1 MSITDAILIGE
12 DWISEHYFTTD
23 ATSQSFH
30 AQVLGRR
37 KIWDDQKD
45 TGSVRTRFTAA
56 RGSTLARLAALDDDP
71 DGAESIRKDLIEI
84 LGFTTLGLTHTSN
97 GPLTQVRQFTMPDV
111 AGVALIAATP
121 VETVEDLL
129 EKDADTLAEP
139 YDLDDTTQLTSV
151 PRLLSALFVAEDA
164 PAFALVLAG
173 RIALIAERERWPE
186 GRYLA
191 LDLQLVCERNDDK
204 KGGEVDTAL
213 ACLSAESLAPDAEG
227 NIWWHAVLDESI
239 KHTVG
244 VSQDLREGVRLSIEI
259 IANDVVDRRVQQELD
274 PLPPEEAQP
283 LAKQALRFLY
293 RILFLLYAE
302 ASPELGVL
310 PTGATEYDQGYSLD
324 RLRELIQVP
333 LTTPASESG
342 THLYD
347 SLAVLFTLVDEGYD
361 PQINEDDEGLHES
374 LVFRSLR
381 ADLFR
386 AESISH
392 INEVKLSNARL
403 QQVLQHLLLSKEI
416 RGRDRGFISYAEL
429 GINQLGAVYEGLMS
443 YTGRFAESD
452 LYEVAKG
459 GDSSRGSW
467 LVPVERAGGINDT
480 DFVRVEDPIT
490 GERKPVLHTR
500 GSFVFRLAG
509 RERQQSASYYTPEV
523 LTRFTVGQALEELL
537 DQDDQTTTAEELL
550 SLTVCEPALGSGA
563 FAIEAVRQLATEY
576 LKRRQEELG
585 KRIDPEEYPKEL
597 QKVKAYIALH
607 NVYGVDL
614 NATAVELAE
623 ISLWL
628 DTMVEGLQAPWFGLH
643 LRRGN
648 SLIGAR
654 RSGFTRSA
662 LGGRSW
668 QQAVPTPMRAQG
680 KEARTDLIHH
690 FLMPAGGW
698 GAAAEVGKDIKDLV
712 PEAVAALKSWRR
724 STRPKPTKK
733 QLDMLGDLAGRVE
746 TLWEIAGRRLEIAE
760 QQIRRDIPLWGR
772 DAEPADAAYVDRE
785 QIEQSLADPDG
796 SYRRLRRVMDAW
808 CALWFWPLTENE
820 VPPPTLEQWYEAL
833 SMIFGHSLSAT
844 KSAKHGDGTL
854 ADVAT
859 WDGLELAEEN
869 DRLFA
874 GARSIEDV
882 LAAHPWLV
890 VCEQIAERQGF
901 FHWELDYATTFA
913 NRNGFDLQAGNPP
926 WVRPVADAPALLAEG
941 DPWWQLTTKAT
952 QDVVRQRLEETL
964 ALPGMK
970 KLVIDSLSDTSAN
983 SAFLGSTQL
992 FPLLGGLQADL
1003 YRCFMEATWRH
1014 SRNGGIVVLLHPESH
1029 LTDEKAGKLRAATHL
1044 RLRRH
1049 WQFIN
1054 ALLLFEIKDNKRYG
1068 VHVYGDRRETPNFLF
1083 ASNLYHPDTVLR
1095 SLLHDGS
1102 GPEPGLRDDS
1112 DAWDLR
1118 PHKRRIL
1125 QVDLDVLT
1133 SWHSILNEDQAV
1145 PVLETRTVYPVNQS
1159 ISSVLEKLSTTDR
1172 ISQARLAYST
1182 GWHEKSDRTAGRFDT
1197 EWGHPTAWTEV
1208 ILQGPHLFVSTPFY
1222 KAPNS
1227 SMTHNQDWSEID
1239 LEAVVE
1245 DYIPATAYKPRG
1257 DRSIYDRQYT
1267 QWEDGQTSARSM
1279 YRVAWRNMADNA
1291 GQRTLMPAL
1300 IPPGA
1305 AHVHGVTSA
1314 ASLDQDMAT
1323 VVVAA
1328 VLSSLVADFA
1338 VRVAPKSTISASTVG
1353 RLPVAWD
1360 DGVGELLLRSL
1371 RLNCLTAAYGDLWTR
1386 LHPHVSAG
1394 DQWTGGL
1401 EWPGRASLSGLSAK
1415 WNADVPLRRA
1425 ADRRQAQVEIDALVA
1440 LLLGITSNELCTI
1453 YRTQFGVLAKFDR
1466 LNYFY
1471 DSNGRLVPTAVLQ
1484 AFKRKRLTHED
1495 TSGLSEAERTHI
1507 NASGNTYVYELPFVT
1522 LDREA
1527 DMRAAYAHFQQVLAE
1542 RGGA

>member
-1 MSITDAILIGE
+1 
-12 DWISEHYFTTD
+12 
-23 ATSQSFH
+23 
-30 AQVLGRR
+30 
-37 KIWDDQKD
+37 
-45 TGSVRTRFTAA
+45 
-56 RGSTLARLAALDDDP
+56 
-71 DGAESIRKDLIEI
+71 
-84 LGFTTLGLTHTSN
+84 
-97 GPLTQVRQFTMPDV
+97 
-111 AGVALIAATP
+111 
-121 VETVEDLL
+121 
-129 EKDADTLAEP
+129 
-139 YDLDDTTQLTSV
+139 
-151 PRLLSALFVAEDA
+151 
-164 PAFALVLAG
+164 
-173 RIALIAERERWPE
+173 
-186 GRYLA
+186 
-191 LDLQLVCERNDDK
+191 
-204 KGGEVDTAL
+204 
-213 ACLSAESLAPDAEG
+213 
-227 NIWWHAVLDESI
+227 
-239 KHTVG
+239 
-244 VSQDLREGVRLSIEI
+244 
-259 IANDVVDRRVQQELD
+259 
-274 PLPPEEAQP
+274 
-283 LAKQALRFLY
+283 
-293 RILFLLYAE
+293 
-302 ASPELGVL
+302 
-310 PTGATEYDQGYSLD
+310 
-324 RLRELIQVP
+324 
-333 LTTPASESG
+333 
-342 THLYD
+342 
-347 SLAVLFTLVDEGYD
+347 
-361 PQINEDDEGLHES
+361 
-374 LVFRSLR
+374 
-381 ADLFR
+381 
-386 AESISH
+386 
-392 INEVKLSNARL
+392 
-403 QQVLQHLLLSKEI
+403 
-416 RGRDRGFISYAEL
+416 
-429 GINQLGAVYEGLMS
+429 
-443 YTGRFAESD
+443 
-452 LYEVAKG
+452 
-459 GDSSRGSW
+459 
-467 LVPVERAGGINDT
+467 
-480 DFVRVEDPIT
+480 
-490 GERKPVLHTR
+490 
-500 GSFVFRLAG
+500 
-509 RERQQSASYYTPEV
+509 
-523 LTRFTVGQALEELL
+523 
-537 DQDDQTTTAEELL
+537 
-550 SLTVCEPALGSGA
+550 
-563 FAIEAVRQLATEY
+563 
-576 LKRRQEELG
+576 
-585 KRIDPEEYPKEL
+585 
-597 QKVKAYIALH
+597 
-607 NVYGVDL
+607 
-614 NATAVELAE
+614 
-623 ISLWL
+623 
-628 DTMVEGLQAPWFGLH
+628 
-643 LRRGN
+643 
-648 SLIGAR
+648 
-654 RSGFTRSA
+654 
-662 LGGRSW
+662 
-668 QQAVPTPMRAQG
+668 
-680 KEARTDLIHH
+680 
-690 FLMPAGGW
+690 
-698 GAAAEVGKDIKDLV
+698 
-712 PEAVAALKSWRR
+712 
-724 STRPKPTKK
+724 
-733 QLDMLGDLAGRVE
+733 
-746 TLWEIAGRRLEIAE
+746 
-760 QQIRRDIPLWGR
+760 
-772 DAEPADAAYVDRE
+772 
-785 QIEQSLADPDG
+785 
-796 SYRRLRRVMDAW
+796 
-808 CALWFWPLTENE
+808 
-820 VPPPTLEQWYEAL
+820 
-833 SMIFGHSLSAT
+833 
-844 KSAKHGDGTL
+844 
-854 ADVAT
+854 
-859 WDGLELAEEN
+859 
-869 DRLFA
+869 
-874 GARSIEDV
+874 
-882 LAAHPWLV
+882 
-890 VCEQIAERQGF
+890 
-901 FHWELDYATTFA
+901 
-913 NRNGFDLQAGNPP
+913 
-926 WVRPVADAPALLAEG
+926 
-941 DPWWQLTTKAT
+941 
-952 QDVVRQRLEETL
+952 
-964 ALPGMK
+964 MK

-1401 EWPGRASLSGLSAK
+1401 EWPGRASLSGRSAK

-1495 TSGLSEAERTHI
+1495 TSGLSEEERTHT

-1527 DMRAAYAHFQQVLAE
+1527 DMRAAYAHFERVLAE